1 MQRDGENFLP
11 PPVTLSERNR
21 SPRVAGRFLETEQEK
36 PNADALRELEREA
49 GLFFTTACGV
59 SAEEPTAM
67 GGW

>member
-1 MQRDGENFLP
+1 MIFLP

-21 SPRVAGRFLETEQEK
+21 SPRVAGRFLETELEK
-36 PNADALRELEREA
+36 PNADEVRESEREA
-49 GLFFTTACGV
+49 VLFFTTACDV